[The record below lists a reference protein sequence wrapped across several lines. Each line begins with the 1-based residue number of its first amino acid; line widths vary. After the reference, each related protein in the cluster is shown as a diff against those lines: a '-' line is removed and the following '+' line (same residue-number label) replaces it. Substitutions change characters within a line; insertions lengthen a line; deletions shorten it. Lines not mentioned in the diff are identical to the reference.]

1 MPKINTIHI
10 FFVDNFFHFQVVFIL
25 QRSFNF
31 SAHDISTE
39 IWENLKTAEV
49 RREIMEILQKE
60 VWVRKRETTAF
71 LPMQKYV
78 NCKRQ
83 GWNFYWKW
91 LISWNRS
98 IEKCIDIVTNDVTSA
113 SARMEGNISKDRIG
127 GELIAQADD
136 LCYCSLGICD
146 DQFVSQPRW
155 QRGGGAVC
163 TITLNPVRKLI
174 LTKWG

>member
-1 MPKINTIHI
+1 LCLYLYLYLCLCLYLYLYFYFYLYLYLLSLMSTIILVLVFVFAFVFVFLEKNLTINLPTNQYLHL

-49 RREIMEILQKE
+49 RREIMEFLQKE
-60 VWVRKRETTAF
+60 VRVRKRETTAF

-91 LISWNRS
+91 LIS
-98 IEKCIDIVTNDVTSA
+98 
-113 SARMEGNISKDRIG
+113 
-127 GELIAQADD
+127 
-136 LCYCSLGICD
+136 
-146 DQFVSQPRW
+146 
-155 QRGGGAVC
+155 
-163 TITLNPVRKLI
+163 
-174 LTKWG
+174 